1 MSAPNKKQQN
11 RDSSEWQTPGKK
23 NNPGWFR
30 CSEHQMVPHTDTPR
44 HSMQE
49 LTQPVRISELSKGTL
64 TQKYDSE
71 PHTDLSAVLHAGV

>member
-1 MSAPNKKQQN
+1 MPAPNKKQQN
-11 RDSSEWQTPGKK
+11 SDSSEWQTPEE
-23 NNPGWFR
+23 NPPNRFR
-30 CSEHQMVPHTDTPR
+30 CLEHQMVPHTDTPR

-71 PHTDLSAVLHAGV
+71 PHTNLSAVLHAGL